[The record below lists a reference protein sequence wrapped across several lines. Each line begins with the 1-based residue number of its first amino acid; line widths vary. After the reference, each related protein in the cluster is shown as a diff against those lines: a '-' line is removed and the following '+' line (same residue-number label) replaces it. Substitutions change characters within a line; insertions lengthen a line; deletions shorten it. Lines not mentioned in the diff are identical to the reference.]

1 MNLKFIFF
9 PSVKES
15 VLSYLSTNV
24 LTTDRGPLQTTT
36 GLPFDSQTS
45 TILSGDRTKQTE
57 QEHPTTQQGS
67 AGSQETTRPSSRV
80 GPGSPQGP
88 HTSTTTQQGSAGSQ
102 ETTRPSSQV
111 GPGSPQGPHTSTTTQ
126 QAPVGPNGRG
136 TSETQQGLAG
146 SQGTTLLY
154 QHDSHAPPNHEMT
167 TSGTSNLPH
176 GPGNSTGRAL
186 TSDSPDQLGP
196 DDHGGVHS
204 ILPSSLTT
212 LTNDQPRISQGSSG
226 SDSTEGVTPATTSPV
241 TMLTQS
247 SIQRSDPDDLIPAT
261 VEPYDPAGRY

>member
-1 MNLKFIFF
+1 MVYILDIPASVSCVPPPPRENSTSILMNLKFIFF

-67 AGSQETTRPSSRV
+67 AGSQETTI
-80 GPGSPQGP
+80 
-88 HTSTTTQQGSAGSQ
+88 
-102 ETTRPSSQV
+102 PSSQV